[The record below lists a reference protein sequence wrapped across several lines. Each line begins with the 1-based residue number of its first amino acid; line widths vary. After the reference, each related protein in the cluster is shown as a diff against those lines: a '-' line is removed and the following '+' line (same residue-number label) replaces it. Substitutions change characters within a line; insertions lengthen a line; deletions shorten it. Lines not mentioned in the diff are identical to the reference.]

1 MKLLKKVDID
11 IEKWNACITSSDNPL
26 VYGLIAYLDIVA
38 KDWQGLVWEDN
49 EQYVA
54 VFPLP
59 IRVKYG
65 LEYIY
70 PPFFIQQLGLFTR
83 GNNRDE
89 LEKEAFDFLNG
100 KINFIELYVKGKGV
114 LGTKR
119 RNCTLLLNKSY
130 DSLRLNYSS
139 NHKRNLK
146 KAHKSNLTV
155 DCNVN
160 ISQIINLFRLDKGAH
175 LDTLQNQDY
184 ENLQSIAIGLESDCY
199 GVYSDGKLICGGL
212 FLKFKDRITFLFS
225 GNTVEGKD
233 KGALFFLLDYLI
245 SINANKQMVF
255 DFEGSENDG
264 LRRFYLGFGAE
275 LEIYRFIKVN
285 NLKFPFSLFKK

>member
-1 MKLLKKVDID
+1 MKLLKKIDID
-11 IEKWNACITSSDNPL
+11 IEKWNACVASSDKPL
-26 VYGLIAYLDIVA
+26 IYGLIAYLDIMA
-38 KDWQGLVWEDN
+38 KDWQGLVWEVND
-49 EQYVA
+49 QYVA

-65 LEYIY
+65 LKYVY

-89 LEKEAFDFLNG
+89 LEKEAFGFLNG
-100 KINFIELYVKGKGV
+100 KINFIELYVKGNGI

-119 RNCTLLLNKSY
+119 RNCTLLLNHSY
-130 DSLRLNYSS
+130 DSLKFNYSS

-146 KAHKSNLTV
+146 KAHKANLTV
-155 DCNVN
+155 ERSVNVSE
-160 ISQIINLFRLDKGAH
+160 IVNLFRLDKGSY

-184 ENLQSIAIGLESDCY
+184 KNLQNIAIEIESECY

-225 GNTVEGKD
+225 GNSEEGKN
-233 KGALFFLLDYLI
+233 KGALFFLLDHLI
-245 SINANKQMVF
+245 SINANKQIVF

-275 LEIYRFIKVN
+275 LEIYRFIRVN
-285 NLKFPFSLFKK
+285 KLKFPFSLFKK

>member
-1 MKLLKKVDID
+1 MKLLKKKDID
-11 IEKWNACITSSDNPL
+11 IEKWNACIASSDNPL
-26 VYGLIAYLDIVA
+26 IYGLIAYLDIVA

-49 EQYVA
+49 DQYVA

-59 IRVKYG
+59 IGVRYGIKYV
-65 LEYIY
+65 Y

-100 KINFIELYVKGKGV
+100 KINFIELYVKGRGI

-119 RNCTLLLNKSY
+119 RNCTLLLNNSY

-146 KAHKSNLTV
+146 KAHKANLTV
-155 DCNVN
+155 ECRVN
-160 ISQIINLFRLDKGAH
+160 ISEIVNLFRLDKGAH

-184 ENLQSIAIGLESDCY
+184 KNLQNIAIEIESECY

-225 GNTVEGKD
+225 GNSEEGKN
-233 KGALFFLLDYLI
+233 KGALFFLLDHLI
-245 SINANKQMVF
+245 SINANKQIIF

-264 LRRFYLGFGAE
+264 LRRFYLGFGGE
-275 LEIYRFIKVN
+275 LEIYRFIRVN
-285 NLKFPFSLFKK
+285 KLKFPFSLFKK

>member
-1 MKLLKKVDID
+1 MKLLKKIDID
-11 IEKWNACITSSDNPL
+11 TEKWNACIASSDNPL
-26 VYGLIAYLDIVA
+26 IYGLIAYLDIVA

-49 EQYVA
+49 DEYVA

-59 IRVKYG
+59 IRVRYG
-65 LEYIY
+65 LKYVY

-100 KINFIELYVKGKGV
+100 KINFIELYVKGRGI

-119 RNCTLLLNKSY
+119 RNCTLLLNNSY

-146 KAHKSNLTV
+146 KAQKANLTV
-155 DCNVN
+155 ECRVN
-160 ISQIINLFRLDKGAH
+160 ISEIVNLFRLDKGAH

-184 ENLQSIAIGLESDCY
+184 KNLQNIAIEIESECY

-212 FLKFKDRITFLFS
+212 FLKFKGRITFLFS
-225 GNTVEGKD
+225 GNSEEGKN
-233 KGALFFLLDYLI
+233 KGALFFLLDHLI
-245 SINANKQMVF
+245 SINANKQIIF

-264 LRRFYLGFGAE
+264 LRRFYLGFGGE
-275 LEIYRFIKVN
+275 LEIYRFIRVN
-285 NLKFPFSLFKK
+285 KLKFPFSLFKK

>member
-1 MKLLKKVDID
+1 MKLLKKADID

-100 KINFIELYVKGKGV
+100 KINFRKYSNGTTEIWVKSQVDDDSSAEDADKNPPPKNCLYPTAVNKGI
-114 LGTKR
+114 
-119 RNCTLLLNKSY
+119 
-130 DSLRLNYSS
+130 SS
-139 NHKRNLK
+139 NKIH
-146 KAHKSNLTV
+146 
-155 DCNVN
+155 
-160 ISQIINLFRLDKGAH
+160 
-175 LDTLQNQDY
+175 
-184 ENLQSIAIGLESDCY
+184 
-199 GVYSDGKLICGGL
+199 
-212 FLKFKDRITFLFS
+212 FK
-225 GNTVEGKD
+225 
-233 KGALFFLLDYLI
+233 LLDIHFPGLSLEMKYKWNRNNAAGSVTII
-245 SINANKQMVF
+245 SLVNPPNK
-255 DFEGSENDG
+255 
-264 LRRFYLGFGAE
+264 RK
-275 LEIYRFIKVN
+275 KV
-285 NLKFPFSLFKK
+285 KASPFTPLATAPEA